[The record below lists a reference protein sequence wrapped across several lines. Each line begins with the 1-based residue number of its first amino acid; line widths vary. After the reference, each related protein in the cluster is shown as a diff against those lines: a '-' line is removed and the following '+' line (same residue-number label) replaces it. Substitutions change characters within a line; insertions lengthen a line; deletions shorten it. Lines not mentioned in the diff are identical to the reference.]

1 MLTIEGMFDGQTI
14 TYFGHVPFTQKKRG
28 LITFLEETVFEPRS
42 SAALDPI
49 AALRGRDRQA
59 RLTDKLLPA
68 RQEDR
73 AHEASTRK
81 P

>member
-14 TYFGHVPFTQKKRG
+14 TYFGHVPFTQQKRV
-28 LITFLEETVFEPRS
+28 LITFLEETLLEPRS

-59 RLTDKLLPA
+59 RLTEKLLAA
-68 RQEDR
+68 RKEDL
-73 AHEASTRK
+73 ARK
-81 P
+81 HTP